1 MKYNQAI
8 DLENTIRENIE
19 QDKDMTITTSNA
31 TYRIMPDLAGFDCA
45 KVEVS
50 NADGMF
56 VTMGDKIMVTH
67 GGYYL
72 SDDDDAFV
80 IITVET
86 DCGKRAG
93 FFRFYEPFVVE
104 RMH

>member
-1 MKYNQAI
+1 MKYNQAV
-8 DLENTIRENIE
+8 DLENTIKENIE
-19 QDKDMTITTSNA
+19 QDVDLTFTTNNT
-31 TYRIMPDLAGFDCA
+31 TYCIMPDLAGFDCA
-45 KVEVS
+45 KVRIS
-50 NADGMF
+50 NADGEF
-56 VTMGDKIMVTH
+56 ATMGDKIMVTH

-93 FFRFYEPFVVE
+93 FFRFYEPFEVR
-104 RMH
+104 RM